1 MSDVKRVTIEFP
13 EEIYRIMKSFTAFND
28 SSVKNFV
35 INAVNKELIENNI
48 KIPNATTLQTFED
61 TDNNKNTEQYNNFS
75 EFLSQIN
82 KDQ

>member
-75 EFLSQIN
+75 KFLSQIN

>member
-35 INAVNKELIENNI
+35 IKAVNKELIENNI

-82 KDQ
+82 KD

>member
-28 SSVKNFV
+28 SSIKKFV

-48 KIPNATTLQTFED
+48 KIPNSTTLQTFED

>member
-35 INAVNKELIENNI
+35 IKAVNKELIENNI

-61 TDNNKNTEQYNNFS
+61 TDNNKNTEQYNDFS

-82 KDQ
+82 KD

>member
-48 KIPNATTLQTFED
+48 KIPNAATLQTFED

>member
-48 KIPNATTLQTFED
+48 RIPNATTLQTFED

>member
-48 KIPNATTLQTFED
+48 RIPNSTTLQTFED